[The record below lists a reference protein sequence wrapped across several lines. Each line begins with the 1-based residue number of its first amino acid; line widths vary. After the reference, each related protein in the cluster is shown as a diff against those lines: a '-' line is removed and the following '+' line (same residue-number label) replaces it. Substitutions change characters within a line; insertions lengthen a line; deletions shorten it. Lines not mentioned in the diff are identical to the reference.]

1 MKIVA
6 FMNQK
11 GGVGKTTSV
20 ANIGA
25 ILAAEYGYKVLLI
38 DLDPQGHLSEHLGV
52 YPEDRSIYDVLVNNL
67 PAADAVRTAFGMD
80 ILPANL
86 DLSAAEVELVGMM
99 SRELRLKKTVGEWA
113 KNYDYVLI
121 DCQPSLGLLPIC
133 GLSFAEHVVV
143 PMEAE
148 YLALKGLSQLVNT
161 IRLIGENLNP
171 ALTLSGVLFCMYGGN
186 STLAKS
192 VKADVENFLPA
203 QVFTGVVRRNVRLAE
218 APSYGKPIINYDAT
232 GGGAADYRQ
241 ITAEFLHRLPLDGEL
256 PRPGK
261 IFAAAG
267 ADSGKKKKRV
277 KSASP
282 EAATANKTP
291 GSGGE
296 KKIEKK
302 TPAKSEP
309 ARDKPAKDAAARP
322 ASAEAVIIT
331 PVIIWRVPAA
341 EPQVPASRAPRWI
354 EEKVESLEL
363 KVEIG
368 ATSTQL

>member
-20 ANIGA
+20 VNIGA

-67 PAADAVRTAFGMD
+67 PAAEAVRAAFGMD

-133 GLSFAEHVVV
+133 GLSFAEHVIV

-171 ALTLSGVLFCMYGGN
+171 ALTLSGVLFCMYSGN

-192 VKADVENFLPA
+192 VKADVENSLPA
-203 QVFTGVVRRNVRLAE
+203 QVFASVARRNVRLAE
-218 APSYGKPIINYDAT
+218 APSHGKPIINYDAP

-241 ITAEFLHRLPLDGEL
+241 ITAEFLQRLPLDGEL
-256 PRPGK
+256 PRAGK
-261 IFAAAG
+261 IFAAAVAAG
-267 ADSGKKKKRV
+267 DSGKKKKRG
-277 KSASP
+277 KSASR
-282 EAATANKTP
+282 EAATANNP
-291 GSGGE
+291 ASGGE

-302 TPAKSEP
+302 APAKA
-309 ARDKPAKDAAARP
+309 ARDKPAKNESERP
-322 ASAEAVIIT
+322 ASAETVIIT

-341 EPQVPASRAPRWI
+341 EPQVPAPRAPRWI
-354 EEKVESLEL
+354 EEEFRVRSLEFSEG
-363 KVEIG
+363 VIF
-368 ATSTQL
+368 Q